1 MQKTISNSNVNRFV
15 VLVYGI
21 LRMSRPAQLL
31 AIFLVYLYGSFVAWV
46 YDAKL
51 NPTDFIFGLLVVL
64 LVSASIHLA
73 NEYADFDTDS
83 LTRRT
88 PFSGGSGALPELGLP
103 RRIALVSA
111 WIAVLIGSILAVIGY
126 TMGVLNA
133 SALGV
138 LFLGTFFG
146 WMYSL
151 PPLALAW
158 RGWGELDNALLGG
171 VTLPLYAYLVQTRN
185 PDPRVILIFIPFGM
199 LVFVNLLATTWADRE
214 ADRAVGKFTLATQW
228 KIPHLRWLFLAVAVS
243 VFIYLGIFNQFF
255 PRLAVFGS
263 LLVIPILIWAY
274 LAYTRQNS
282 PFPAVT
288 AMAVYLLIQIAA
300 WGSVLAGR

>member
-1 MQKTISNSNVNRFV
+1 M
-15 VLVYGI
+15 LVYGI

-46 YDAKL
+46 QDEKL
-51 NPTDFIFGLLVVL
+51 NPTVFFFGLLVVL

-83 LTRRT
+83 LTQRT

-111 WIAVLIGSILAVIGY
+111 WIALLIGSILAVIGY

-133 SALGV
+133 NALGV
-138 LFLGTFFG
+138 LFLGALFG

-171 VTLPLYAYLVQTRN
+171 VALPLYAYLVQTRD
-185 PDPRVILIFIPFGM
+185 PDPPVILIFIPFGM

-228 KIPHLRWLFLAVAVS
+228 KITHLRWLFLAVAVG

-274 LAYTRQNS
+274 LAYTRHNS

-300 WGSVLAGR
+300 WGSVLVGR